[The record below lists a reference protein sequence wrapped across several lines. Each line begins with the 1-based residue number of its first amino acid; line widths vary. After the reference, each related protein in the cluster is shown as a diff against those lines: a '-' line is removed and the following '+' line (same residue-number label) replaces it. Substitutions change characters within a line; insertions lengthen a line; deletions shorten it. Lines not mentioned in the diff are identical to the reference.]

1 MTYCKGEISNRIKK
15 IGLLLF
21 AVATSFCSYSQ
32 ERSEED
38 VDSLLD
44 ELFFSEKQFLDEML
58 QAGISQDFI
67 YTSFSWNSNTFFSGR
82 SSGVDQFNF
91 IPQITYFNSSGFNAT
106 LSGIYYENFTPHWD
120 FTSVSLAYFNTIGK
134 RNSVFY
140 NLGYTRY
147 FFTESVSTFT
157 NSLDLNIGITNA
169 KRSVGTSLSGSY
181 LFGDSNSFQLVSN
194 SYLNFDLSR
203 RATTAIRFRPNVS
216 FVIAQQIISFLR
228 PGLVN
233 GQPQLLLYTYN
244 VFDFLNTQVSLPF
257 SLTTNSWDF
266 ELGYSFNIPNA
277 VISESDL
284 PATGFFSFSVGYLF
298 GL

>member
-169 KRSVGTSLSGSY
+169 KRSVGTSLSGS
-181 LFGDSNSFQLVSN
+181 
-194 SYLNFDLSR
+194 
-203 RATTAIRFRPNVS
+203 
-216 FVIAQQIISFLR
+216 
-228 PGLVN
+228 
-233 GQPQLLLYTYN
+233 
-244 VFDFLNTQVSLPF
+244 
-257 SLTTNSWDF
+257 
-266 ELGYSFNIPNA
+266 
-277 VISESDL
+277 
-284 PATGFFSFSVGYLF
+284 
-298 GL
+298 